1 MKKIKKV
8 TMGDQECDVHFGKY
22 MDGKTYIELVCYG
35 GDDDGCLYATATT
48 NLRGLDLDEDE
59 VLIKNYSENEGVL
72 PALIDA
78 GIVQDTGKKV
88 NVGYAHA
95 NICKLI
101 N

>member
-1 MKKIKKV
+1 MKTIKIRE
-8 TMGDQECDVHFGKY
+8 QELQLYFGKY

-35 GDDDGCLYATATT
+35 GDDDGCPYATATT

-101 N
+101 